1 MKNIRLEYA
10 PNIAKLTAQ
19 VRAFHPDLVIVDY
32 VQLMDHGH
40 SERTEGTTQTSHS
53 LKRLARKYHTPVV
66 ALSQLSRATK
76 DNRNAIPDLADLRD
90 SGALEQDADQVIF
103 VWREQ
108 DKQHN
113 IPMRTGL
120 FIGAKFRMGQP
131 CKQKFDFDGAKQMF
145 MLAE

>member
-1 MKNIRLEYA
+1 M
-10 PNIAKLTAQ
+10 
-19 VRAFHPDLVIVDY
+19 
-32 VQLMDHGH
+32 
-40 SERTEGTTQTSHS
+40 
-53 LKRLARKYHTPVV
+53 

-76 DNRNAIPDLADLRD
+76 ENRNAIPDLADLRD

-113 IPMRTGL
+113 IPMRKGM

-131 CKQKFDFDGAKQMF
+131 CKQVFEFDGAKQMF
-145 MLAE
+145 MLTEERA